1 MSALELE
8 VYEIFKNR
16 FTEKEAA
23 KVIEYFE
30 AKAEEKIGQKKDVF
44 MTKNDK
50 TELIELV
57 KEDKVELISRI
68 ESPRT
73 DAIKWMFIFWVGELA
88 AITGILFALFNVYLK
103 K

>member
-30 AKAEEKIGQKKDVF
+30 AKAEEKISQKKDVF
-44 MTKNDK
+44 MTKD
-50 TELIELV
+50 
-57 KEDKVELISRI
+57 DKVEMISRI
-68 ESPRT
+68 ESSKT
-73 DAIKWMFIFWVGELA
+73 DTIKWMFIFWIGQLA
-88 AITGILFALFNVYLK
+88 AVAGILFALINVYLK

>member
-1 MSALELE
+1 MSSLELE

-16 FTEKEAA
+16 FTEKEAV

-30 AKAEEKIGQKKDVF
+30 AKAEEKISQKKDVF

-50 TELIELV
+50 
-57 KEDKVELISRI
+57 VEMITRI
-68 ESPRT
+68 ESSKT
-73 DAIKWMFIFWVGELA
+73 DTIKWMFIFWIGQLA
-88 AITGILFALFNVYLK
+88 AVAGILFTFFNIYLK

>member
-30 AKAEEKIGQKKDVF
+30 AKAEEKISQKKDIF
-44 MTKNDK
+44 MTKD
-50 TELIELV
+50 
-57 KEDKVELISRI
+57 DKVEMISRI
-68 ESPRT
+68 ESSKT
-73 DAIKWMFIFWVGELA
+73 DTIKWMFIFWMGQLA
-88 AITGILFALFNVYLK
+88 AVAGILFALLNVYLK

>member
-1 MSALELE
+1 MSSLELE

-30 AKAEEKIGQKKDVF
+30 AKAEEKISQKKDVF
-44 MTKNDK
+44 MTKD
-50 TELIELV
+50 
-57 KEDKVELISRI
+57 DKVEMISRI
-68 ESPRT
+68 ESSKT
-73 DAIKWMFIFWVGELA
+73 DTIKWMFIFWIGQLA
-88 AITGILFALFNVYLK
+88 AVAGILFVLLNVYLK

>member
-30 AKAEEKIGQKKDVF
+30 TKAEEKISQKKDVF
-44 MTKNDK
+44 MTKD
-50 TELIELV
+50 
-57 KEDKVELISRI
+57 DKVEMISRI
-68 ESPRT
+68 ESSKT
-73 DAIKWMFIFWVGELA
+73 DTIKWMFIFWIGQLA
-88 AITGILFALFNVYLK
+88 AVAGILFALINVYLK

>member
-1 MSALELE
+1 MSGLELE
-8 VYEIFKNR
+8 VYEIFKSR

-44 MTKNDK
+44 MTKSDK
-50 TELIELV
+50 IEIITLV
-57 KEDKVELISRI
+57 KDDKVDLISRI
-68 ESPRT
+68 ESSKT
-73 DAIKWMFIFWVGELA
+73 DIIKWMFIFWIGQLA
-88 AITGILFALFNVYLK
+88 AVAGILFALLNVYLK

>member
-1 MSALELE
+1 MSTLELE

-30 AKAEEKIGQKKDVF
+30 AKAEEKIKQKKDVF
-44 MTKNDK
+44 MTKD
-50 TELIELV
+50 
-57 KEDKVELISRI
+57 DKVELISKI
-68 ESPRT
+68 ESSKT
-73 DAIKWMFIFWVGELA
+73 DAVKWMFIFWIGQLA
-88 AITGILFALFNVYLK
+88 AVAGILFALLNVYLK

>member
-8 VYEIFKNR
+8 IYEIFKNR

-30 AKAEEKIGQKKDVF
+30 AKAEEKINQKKDVF
-44 MTKNDK
+44 MTKGDK
-50 TELIELV
+50 IEIITQL
-57 KEDKVELISRI
+57 KDDKIDLISKI
-68 ESPRT
+68 ESSKI
-73 DAIKWMFIFWVGELA
+73 DIIKWLFIFWIGQLA
-88 AITGILFALFNVYLK
+88 AVAGILFALLNVYLK

>member
-1 MSALELE
+1 MSSLELE

-30 AKAEEKIGQKKDVF
+30 SKAEEKISQKKDVF
-44 MTKNDK
+44 MTKD
-50 TELIELV
+50 
-57 KEDKVELISRI
+57 DKVEMISRI
-68 ESPRT
+68 ESSKT
-73 DAIKWMFIFWVGELA
+73 DIIKWVFIFWIGQLA
-88 AITGILFALFNVYLK
+88 AVAGILSALLNIYSK

>member
-1 MSALELE
+1 MK
-8 VYEIFKNR
+8 IFKNR

-23 KVIEYFE
+23 KVIQYFE
-30 AKAEEKIGQKKDVF
+30 EKAEEKITQKQDVF

-50 TELIELV
+50 MELVTLV

-68 ESPRT
+68 ESARA
-73 DAIKWMFIFWVGELA
+73 DAIKWMFIFWVGQLA
-88 AITGILFALFNVYLK
+88 AITEILFAFFNVYLK

>member
-30 AKAEEKIGQKKDVF
+30 AKAEEKISQKKDVF
-44 MTKNDK
+44 MTKD
-50 TELIELV
+50 
-57 KEDKVELISRI
+57 DKVEMISRI
-68 ESPRT
+68 ESSKT
-73 DAIKWMFIFWVGELA
+73 DTIKRMFIFWIGQMA
-88 AITGILFALFNVYLK
+88 AVAGILFALINIYLK

>member
-23 KVIEYFE
+23 KVIEYFQ
-30 AKAEEKIGQKKDVF
+30 AKAEEKIRQKKDVF
-44 MTKNDK
+44 MTKD
-50 TELIELV
+50 
-57 KEDKVELISRI
+57 DKVELISRI
-68 ESPRT
+68 ESSKT
-73 DAIKWMFIFWVGELA
+73 DIIKWVFIFWIGQLA
-88 AITGILFALFNVYLK
+88 AVAGILFALLNIYLK

>member
-1 MSALELE
+1 MWSLELE

-30 AKAEEKIGQKKDVF
+30 AKAEEKISQKKDIF
-44 MTKNDK
+44 MTKD
-50 TELIELV
+50 
-57 KEDKVELISRI
+57 DKVEMISRI
-68 ESPRT
+68 ESSKT
-73 DAIKWMFIFWVGELA
+73 DTIKWMFIFWIGQLA
-88 AITGILFALFNVYLK
+88 AVAGILFALVNVYFK